1 MLRELAR
8 LVIDLNPEHNQFR
21 QFRLSLQHRLTSLT
35 GRLSF
40 GDPHCPDSLG
50 ELVQLDHYLRSDLPN
65 VVANAVELE
74 ALGFDG
80 LYTAEGPHEPFLP
93 LVLAG
98 EHTNKTLLFSNIAV
112 AFARSPMDLAQSAD
126 TLQRT
131 TAGRFVLGIGSQI
144 RPHIENRFSMTWGRP
159 VLRMREMVGAIK
171 AIQTAWQEQSQ
182 LNYRGEIYRHTL
194 MTPFFDPGPNPY
206 QPPPIWVA
214 ALGPRMTKM
223 ASEVGDGLLIHPF
236 HSGLFVHDHV
246 MPMVEEGLK
255 DSSRERTEFTISAT
269 PIVSTGSTEE
279 EQVQA
284 QAAVRG
290 MLGFY
295 GSTPAYRVTLD
306 AHGWGDLQNELHALT
321 KAGRWSEV
329 GAIIPD
335 EVVDALVVQG
345 EPHEIRDLLKKRYGT
360 NVDRVGLSM
369 PYPVSPTTLAAIVAG
384 A

>member
-1 MLRELAR
+1 
-8 LVIDLNPEHNQFR
+8 
-21 QFRLSLQHRLTSLT
+21 
-35 GRLSF
+35 
-40 GDPHCPDSLG
+40 
-50 ELVQLDHYLRSDLPN
+50 
-65 VVANAVELE
+65 
-74 ALGFDG
+74 
-80 LYTAEGPHEPFLP
+80 
-93 LVLAG
+93 
-98 EHTNKTLLFSNIAV
+98 
-112 AFARSPMDLAQSAD
+112 
-126 TLQRT
+126 
-131 TAGRFVLGIGSQI
+131 
-144 RPHIENRFSMTWGRP
+144 MTWGRP

-171 AIQTAWQEQSQ
+171 AIQTAWQNQSQ

-369 PYPVSPTTLAAIVAG
+369 PFLEDVSS
-384 A
+384 